1 MFMHNDRLLH
11 NAQETTDLT
20 AFRFAVALAAVSAG
34 ILLSQ
39 SGNPAPPAPVTGNPK
54 VDKLLAQMTLAE
66 KISMI
71 HGSPEDPSTSQGQ
84 PGYVAGVPRL
94 GIPPLRLVDGPAGV
108 LTKVWST
115 GMTSTMGLAAT
126 FSREDALHNGEV
138 IGGDARALGQDVVLE
153 PFLNLLRDFT
163 FTRGYNTYGEDPLLT
178 GQIGAAV
185 VTGIQSRGV
194 MSAAKHYTAF
204 DGGTNVAVDAQTLH
218 ELYVAPFADA
228 VDAGIAAV
236 LCSSNTINGLY
247 SCGSGATLNT
257 ILKGELAFKGFV
269 IPDFQ
274 GTHSTLYINEGL
286 DLAMPGGVEG
296 VTTGV
301 GGYFLATT
309 PTAAPTPGRGRGGNA
324 GRGPAGGMP
333 EERNT
338 SPVTGGGGGRGPAA
352 DTELPIGMLHA
363 VETGQVKEATI
374 TAAVGRILGRMDKF
388 GYLDKPPS
396 HDVAP
401 EDYTFNEPVLRKTA
415 EDAAVL
421 LRNRDN
427 VLPLTTAD
435 LDSVAFIGPGAGQ
448 TVAIGL
454 PGGKGPGIPAH
465 QTGTVAAI
473 AKIAGKNVTFAVAND
488 MTGTPIPASALSATD
503 GPLDFTESNG
513 RALPAGTSRNWAGK
527 LNVPAD
533 GSYMLALQVL
543 GAAASL
549 TLDGQT
555 ILRTGTPAPGRG
567 AILHPNQD
575 NILPTVD
582 GLDNSR
588 TLMTLKAGPHD
599 LAVTATGEQAGH
611 PVQIRLAWVTP
622 EQRHANYDAA
632 IAAAKSARKAVVFA
646 WGRDRPEPFHLPG
659 DQDKLIEDIAAANPN
674 TIVVLNTS
682 LPVAMPW
689 LEKVKAVVQ
698 MWWPG
703 DEGGPA
709 TANVLLG
716 RTNPAGRLP
725 FTWPRNLDQMV
736 ANDPAHPERSS
747 RGVDGKTSYSEGI
760 FMGYRWFD
768 REKLEPLFPFGYGL
782 SYSSFVYSKPKVMRA
797 SDGGLDVSFTLRN
810 TGKVGGDEVPQVYLG
825 PPTQA
830 PADAQFAVKALAAF
844 DRVRVEAGQSNN
856 VSLHVP
862 LRRLQYWSTS
872 EGKWVTAIGTRTLYV
887 SASSRDV
894 RLTVPAQYHR
904 TK

>member
-1 MFMHNDRLLH
+1 M
-11 NAQETTDLT
+11 T

-34 ILLSQ
+34 MLLSQ
-39 SGNPAPPAPVTGNPK
+39 SGKPGGAPPVTGNPK
-54 VDKLLAQMTLAE
+54 VDSLLAQMTLAE

-138 IGGDARALGQDVVLE
+138 IGGDARALGEDVVLE
-153 PFLNLLRDFT
+153 PFLNLLRDLT
-163 FTRGYNTYGEDPLLT
+163 SARGYNTYGEDPVLA

-218 ELYVAPFADA
+218 EIYVAPFADA
-228 VDAGIAAV
+228 VAAGIAAI
-236 LCSSNTINGLY
+236 LCSSNTINGPY

-309 PTAAPTPGRGRGGNA
+309 PIASASPAPGRGRAGGG
-324 GRGPAGGMP
+324 GRGPTGGMP
-333 EERNT
+333 EERSMNT
-338 SPVTGGGGGRGPAA
+338 AAGGGGRGPAVEA
-352 DTELPIGMLHA
+352 ELPIGMLHA

-388 GYLDKPPS
+388 GFLDQPPS
-396 HDVAP
+396 HEVAP
-401 EDYTFNEPVLRKTA
+401 ENYAFNEPVLLKTA

-421 LRNRDN
+421 LRNRDD
-427 VLPLTTAD
+427 VLPLTVGD

-454 PGGKGPGIPAH
+454 PGGKGPGIPSH

-473 AKIAGKNVTFAVAND
+473 AKITGKDVTFAVAND
-488 MTGTPIPASALSATD
+488 MTGTAIPASALALSPGDA
-503 GPLDFTESNG
+503 PLDFTTSNG
-513 RALPAGTSRNWAGK
+513 RALPAGTSRNWSGK
-527 LNVPAD
+527 LNVSAD
-533 GSYMLALQVL
+533 GVYTLALQVL

-549 TLDGQT
+549 TLDGQVV
-555 ILRTGTPAPGRG
+555 LRTGTPAPGRG

-575 NILPTVD
+575 SILPTVD

-599 LAVTATGEQAGH
+599 VAVTATGEQAGT

-622 EQRHANYDAA
+622 EQRQANYDAA

-659 DQDKLIEDIAAANPN
+659 DQDKLIADIAAVNPN

-709 TANVLLG
+709 TADILLG
-716 RTNPAGRLP
+716 RANPSGRLP
-725 FTWPRNLDQMV
+725 FTWPQSLDQMV

-747 RGVDGKTSYSEGI
+747 RGVEGKTTYSEGI

-768 REKLEPLFPFGYGL
+768 RQKLTPLFPFGYGL
-782 SYSSFVYSKPKVMRA
+782 SYSTFVYSKPKVVRA
-797 SDGGLDVSFTLRN
+797 SDGGLDVSFSLRN
-810 TGKVGGDEVPQVYLG
+810 AGKAAGDEVAQVYLG
-825 PPTQA
+825 PPAET
-830 PADAQFAVKALAAF
+830 PGGAQFAVRALATF
-844 DRVRVEAGQSNN
+844 DRVRLEAGQSKN
-856 VSLHVP
+856 LTMHVP
-862 LRRLQYWSTS
+862 LRRLQYWSAS
-872 EGKWVTAIGTRTLYV
+872 EAKWVTANGARPVYV

-894 RLTVPAQYHR
+894 RLTVNGKP
-904 TK
+904 